1 MTLLQPLVKS
11 GVHFAKTPVER
22 RSILLSNVVSLILFG
37 LGTVLSTTYYLWYG
51 MSFVTIAIPVLTILC
66 LSPLI
71 FNYFN
76 LSRFSRVLL
85 TLFVPVMATALSI
98 YAKRL
103 YYAQQEELDYFTFR
117 FIILACCVF
126 PTVFFSFREKW
137 LLITTSILG
146 LTILMAHDPLHTFF
160 GVPYQKDVLKESNYA
175 FTNIVILITYF
186 IMMSAVFF
194 LKWISE
200 KSEENAE
207 ELIQKLHSSNVQL
220 VEKNKEIEAY
230 NLEVSAQSESLN
242 LSQQKLL
249 HAYELIEQQKNLLL
263 HQNKNLS
270 SELLDINKNLTET
283 NTELIKHNNELRQF
297 SYTVSHNLRGP
308 VASLL
313 GLISLFDHSKL
324 DKENADIYGHL
335 KASVNKLDEI
345 ISDLSKI
352 IDIRNDIFH
361 VRERIDLADEVN
373 SVLSILRK
381 ELDACNA
388 VVKTDFSKCPEIYS
402 VKPMVHSILY
412 NLISNA
418 IKYRAATRV
427 PRIEISSEFDGHYC
441 ITVKDNGLGIDLKS
455 HENNIFKLY
464 KRFHFHTEGKGLGL
478 YLVKLQA
485 ETLGGRVEVSSEVN
499 HETTFKVFLGRPDN
513 VQQQMLYQKPY
524 AKIFFDARIDAMG
537 IIWHAPISSEQY
549 RNVFTQCLEFVK
561 VYNTPAYIS
570 DVTNQGY
577 ISREDQQWLI
587 KEVLPVAV
595 QNGLKHVAI
604 VQSAQENSDT
614 KEHVDKILDILLTL
628 DIQQQVFPTMEH
640 AMEWVKQQNAKV
652 TSS

>member
-1 MTLLQPLVKS
+1 MTLLQLLVKS
-11 GVHFAKTPVER
+11 GVHFAKSPVER

-37 LGTVLSTTYYLWYG
+37 LGTILSITYYMWYG
-51 MSFVTIAIPVLTILC
+51 MNFVTAAIPALTIFC

-76 LSRFSRVLL
+76 LSRFSRILL

-98 YAKRL
+98 YAKKL
-103 YYAQQEELDYFTFR
+103 YYSQQEELDYFTFR
-117 FIILACCVF
+117 FIVLACCVF
-126 PTVFFSFREKW
+126 PAVFFSFREKW
-137 LLITTSILG
+137 LLIITSLLGLSILM
-146 LTILMAHDPLHTFF
+146 LHDPLHTMF
-160 GVPYQKDVLKESNYA
+160 GVPYQKDVLKESNYS

-207 ELIQKLHSSNVQL
+207 ELIQQLHSSNVQL
-220 VEKNKEIEAY
+220 IEKNKEIEAY
-230 NLEVSAQSESLN
+230 NLEVSAQSENLN

-249 HAYELIEQQKNLLL
+249 QAYDLIEQQKNLLV

-313 GLISLFDHSKL
+313 GLVSLFDVSKL
-324 DKENADIYGHL
+324 DDENSEIYGHI
-335 KASVNKLDEI
+335 KSSVNKLDEI

-361 VRERIDLADEVN
+361 VRERIDLADEINAV
-373 SVLSILRK
+373 VSIFKK

-427 PRIEISSEFDGHYC
+427 PRIEIKSEFEGHYC

-478 YLVKLQA
+478 YLIKLQT

-499 HETTFKVFLGRPDN
+499 RETTFRVLLGRPDN

-524 AKIFFDARIDAMG
+524 AKIFFDARINAMG
-537 IIWHAPISSEQY
+537 IIWTAPISGEQY

-561 VYNTPAYIS
+561 VYNTPTYIS

-577 ISREDQQWLI
+577 ISREDQEWLM
-587 KEVLPVAV
+587 KNVLPVSV
-595 QNGLKHVAI
+595 QNGLKRVAV
-604 VQSAQENSDT
+604 VQAAQVNNNGT
-614 KEHVDKILDILLTL
+614 KEYVDKIRDILLKL
-628 DIQQQVFPTMEH
+628 GLQQQLFSTMEQ
-640 AMEWVKQQNAKV
+640 AVEWVKQQNSKQA
-652 TSS
+652 S